1 MPLKVTPVKRTG
13 RGVPAKAETED
24 ADGAIVDERHTEERG
39 GGGCVMT
46 GGEGRQRK
54 VQEKQRRS
62 RGDGRRAVVC

>member
-1 MPLKVTPVKRTG
+1 MPLKVPPVKRTG

-54 VQEKQRRS
+54 VQE
-62 RGDGRRAVVC
+62 